1 MQTSLIDTFEE
12 SLSNHIPQLN
22 GSTRFNLVCFTP
34 NTYDRTTEG
43 SFCFLY
49 QVFLDTKD
57 LAHNQACGDTSN
69 FRSIQRCRSKRVI
82 GRYPLKFWIEEG
94 LVNRC
99 SRTRIP
105 RLGGCCVEAA
115 PLQSKEAQEPGQEFE
130 EEKQGIHRCVSQQTL
145 LATPHSSA
153 DGYILL

>member
-1 MQTSLIDTFEE
+1 MLGWLEE
-12 SLSNHIPQLN
+12 SLINHTPQLN
-22 GSTRFNLVCFTP
+22 GSTRFTLVCFTP
-34 NTYDRTTEG
+34 NTYDHTTEG
-43 SFCFLY
+43 SILPC
-49 QVFLDTKD
+49 QVFLDTKN

-69 FRSIQRCRSKRVI
+69 FRSIQRCRSKKLI

-153 DGYILL
+153 DGYILRA

>member
-1 MQTSLIDTFEE
+1 M
-12 SLSNHIPQLN
+12 
-22 GSTRFNLVCFTP
+22 
-34 NTYDRTTEG
+34 
-43 SFCFLY
+43 
-49 QVFLDTKD
+49 
-57 LAHNQACGDTSN
+57 
-69 FRSIQRCRSKRVI
+69 I

-115 PLQSKEAQEPGQEFE
+115 PLLQSKEAQEPGQEFE

-153 DGYILL
+153 DGYILLCLTNCKVFFTSYSSVILQGMIYNKIILCCVGSTTRRIKKCCSAFSLWVSFMLLCSIEEVEEGCSPGSIVV